1 MAKSV
6 LYFYNPTVG
15 TIADGGSIPIQ
26 TGNIVRRY
34 GCDCTVN
41 DNTILCKNG
50 GYFDV
55 DVALTV
61 TAGGTTATTAAL
73 YQDGTLIPG
82 TAVTLTPTAAGTT
95 LYFNLPRSV
104 IRVRGCCCAESRLT
118 VRLTGG
124 TATAGTVSGVV
135 EKV

>member
-6 LYFYNPTVG
+6 LYFYNSTTG
-15 TIADGGSIPIQ
+15 AIADGDSIPIQ

-34 GCDCTVN
+34 GCDCTVS

-50 GYFDV
+50 GYFNV
-55 DVALTV
+55 DVTLTA

-82 TAVTLTPTAAGTT
+82 TAVTLTPTAAGAT
-95 LYFNLPRSV
+95 LYFNLPKSV
-104 IRVRGCCCAESRLT
+104 VRVRGCCCAESRLT

-124 TATAGTVSGVV
+124 AATAGKLSGVV

>member
-26 TGNIVRRY
+26 AGNIVRRY
-34 GCDCTVN
+34 
-41 DNTILCKNG
+41 G

-95 LYFNLPRSV
+95 LYFDLPRSV
-104 IRVRGCCCAESRLT
+104 VRVRGCCCAESRLT
-118 VRLTGG
+118 VKLTGG
-124 TATAGTVSGVV
+124 TATAGTVSGVI